1 MAAAILTST
10 VLVGRCKAYSV
21 AESLQKRL
29 PANQVPIAA
38 LFLWSLVHG
47 LALLLIDGQLDSG
60 ANPTVI
66 IQNVLRMAG
75 TGLPKSE

>member
-1 MAAAILTST
+1 
-10 VLVGRCKAYSV
+10 
-21 AESLQKRL
+21 
-29 PANQVPIAA
+29 

-75 TGLPKSE
+75 TGLPRSE